1 MSYYIVSFYGDY
13 FGVDA
18 ATLVDVPD
26 HFTADAEQLEDY
38 FSRNG
43 DLNTIAN
50 ARLIAAAP
58 DLLAA
63 IKDIVAASDA
73 NDGDSLANAIQA
85 SRAAIAKAKG
95 E

>member
-1 MSYYIVSFYGDY
+1 MTNATHTPGPWEATVDGFIGHTCPDGDWYVIAAMSHDRAPETVNSD
-13 FGVDA
+13 
-18 ATLVDVPD
+18 
-26 HFTADAEQLEDY
+26 
-38 FSRNG
+38 
-43 DLNTIAN
+43 

-95 E
+95 K